1 MPSFHDDCYEHS
13 LFEPIRYLDEVED
26 STEKQRYIFMVIFG
40 VVVSEM
46 CRARRN
52 SA

>member
-13 LFEPIRYLDEVED
+13 LFKLIRYLDEVED
-26 STEKQRYIFMVIFG
+26 STGKQRYIFMVIFG
-40 VVVSEM
+40 IVMSEM